1 MDDDAPSLRRERSWL
16 SGRKTVI
23 VGGVWVGTPAA
34 DVELRNVFDGEGA
47 APLEPDVSMFSG
59 TTLTRTAAAG
69 VLPPVPLWCSDVE
82 RVLLIIA
89 RRVRDVRRTTLLPLH
104 VDSPSLVR
112 YMRVAPTRRPL
123 HRYVYCRPVVFVCRS
138 IRAVLLFRHTEDGC

>member
-1 MDDDAPSLRRERSWL
+1 MDDGAPSLRRERSWL

-23 VGGVWVGTPAA
+23 VGGVWVGTPVA

-82 RVLLIIA
+82 RVLLIIT
-89 RRVRDVRRTTLLPLH
+89 RGVRDVRRTTLLPLR
-104 VDSPSLVR
+104 VASPSLVQ
-112 YMRVAPTRRPL
+112 YMRVGPTLRPL
-123 HRYVYCRPVVFVCRS
+123 HRYVYCRPVISVYRS
-138 IRAVLLFRHTEDGC
+138 VRAALLFRRTGGGR

>member
-23 VGGVWVGTPAA
+23 VGGVWVGTPVA

-59 TTLTRTAAAG
+59 TTCTRTAAAG
-69 VLPPVPLWCSDVE
+69 VLPPVPL
-82 RVLLIIA
+82 
-89 RRVRDVRRTTLLPLH
+89 
-104 VDSPSLVR
+104 
-112 YMRVAPTRRPL
+112 
-123 HRYVYCRPVVFVCRS
+123 
-138 IRAVLLFRHTEDGC
+138 